1 MEIEFMKD
9 LIMPMVLAG
18 CLVIGYLLKNF
29 APGDNKWIPVI
40 VTCLGAIFACFSA
53 RAIEFDIVIAGMVTG
68 LASTGLHQLLK
79 ETFGLGKTK
88 TYEKHKD

>member
-1 MEIEFMKD
+1 MELDFMTD
-9 LIMPMVLAG
+9 MIMPVVLAG

-40 VTCLGAIFACFSA
+40 VTCLGIVFACWATRS
-53 RAIEFDIVIAGMVTG
+53 IEFTVVIAGMVTG

-88 TYEKHKD
+88 EVKK